1 MAGFEEN
8 FQLLHTE
15 QLDRFVV
22 AKRDLPRGEQILL
35 EEPLVT
41 GPYWDADVSCLSCLR
56 DSCSTCSKCG
66 KAPLCY
72 DCTEHDA
79 TECDFFRESTALDK
93 HFLYNHFNVI
103 TPVRCLLLYRK
114 NRDLFDEMMR
124 MESHVEERRGSEIW
138 QIHDKY
144 VVTPLLEAGILDSL
158 NDGELEVTGELIQRV
173 CGILDVNTF
182 EIRGDVDSSQNGSN
196 LARGLYPKT
205 SLMVHNCVP
214 NTLLSIDGVGNLRVF
229 TSAPVRMG
237 EMLFINFTRSL
248 FGTFERQ
255 THLRQ
260 GKYFTCYCRRCKDPT
275 ELGTHLSSIKCTEC
289 DEGLCS
295 FYPSEPRWECN
306 KCRKLLK
313 REYVNE
319 VMCAARSEIME
330 CALEVRDLE
339 RVIGKHSRTL
349 NPHHS
354 LVLEAKQTLVGE
366 LKHSCLATLD
376 PGTVPKQVLRR
387 KFELCEELLEVVRML
402 EPGISRLTG
411 IAMYEYHVALV
422 DLSRRNFDT
431 TEIKSSELLQNLIR
445 AENELK
451 QAIGMLLFEH
461 PTTPEGQLTKRAM
474 QELKELREEIAEVRA
489 MIEDE
494 NLDRQS
500 QYRNRRTNGNGNS
513 NSSSYKKKFSKR
525 R

>member
-1 MAGFEEN
+1 M
-8 FQLLHTE
+8 
-15 QLDRFVV
+15 
-22 AKRDLPRGEQILL
+22 
-35 EEPLVT
+35 
-41 GPYWDADVSCLSCLR
+41 
-56 DSCSTCSKCG
+56 
-66 KAPLCY
+66 
-72 DCTEHDA
+72 
-79 TECDFFRESTALDK
+79 
-93 HFLYNHFNVI
+93 
-103 TPVRCLLLYRK
+103 
-114 NRDLFDEMMR
+114 
-124 MESHVEERRGSEIW
+124 
-138 QIHDKY
+138 
-144 VVTPLLEAGILDSL
+144 
-158 NDGELEVTGELIQRV
+158 
-173 CGILDVNTF
+173 
-182 EIRGDVDSSQNGSN
+182 
-196 LARGLYPKT
+196 
-205 SLMVHNCVP
+205 
-214 NTLLSIDGVGNLRVF
+214 
-229 TSAPVRMG
+229 
-237 EMLFINFTRSL
+237 
-248 FGTFERQ
+248 
-255 THLRQ
+255 
-260 GKYFTCYCRRCKDPT
+260 
-275 ELGTHLSSIKCTEC
+275 
-289 DEGLCS
+289 
-295 FYPSEPRWECN
+295 
-306 KCRKLLK
+306 
-313 REYVNE
+313 
-319 VMCAARSEIME
+319 
-330 CALEVRDLE
+330 RDLE

-461 PTTPEGQLTKRAM
+461 TTTPEGQLTKRAM

-500 QYRNRRTNGNGNS
+500 QYRNRRVNGNGNS